1 MNYNYKYFHYICL
14 INNVIVNME
23 NKILEY
29 IIPYSDIISSKII
42 TITELLYY
50 KYNNLKIKNAHK
62 NKKYIYN

>member
-29 IIPYSDIISSKII
+29 IGH
-42 TITELLYY
+42 
-50 KYNNLKIKNAHK
+50 YNTAPFAFGS
-62 NKKYIYN
+62 